1 MKCSALRKRKVSYCD
16 TYILPVKFGIF
27 LQQNL
32 KHALNLLWNNAF
44 RRILN
49 KRLERPEWKKQN
61 EIADGTR

>member
-49 KRLERPEWKKQN
+49 KRLERPE
-61 EIADGTR
+61 